1 MCDDGVR
8 GMVWLAHTGWEWHN
22 GALLFISKQ
31 GFCVRF
37 FVLCLCLLSFNAFAV
52 NVSDLYRISVAVDDQ
67 TEESRKLGVQWAFQ
81 QLLIKVSGYQEVLS
95 NPTLVAASNNAN
107 RYMQGFSYHQD
118 NVDDQVYL
126 QAWFSKA
133 LLIPLMRRANAP
145 IWGENRPLLLNWL
158 AVESS
163 EVTVEPIG
171 NLDDGVV
178 FESDVNAVASTQA
191 DGNGGRLLISEQVP
205 EWQTRLGRAFSERG
219 LPILWPMND
228 LEDQLELPLNQLW
241 WLVSEP
247 IIKASERYQADA
259 VLAGKL
265 NQSAA
270 GAWQYEG
277 VLFRGEQRLPIL
289 TEGDSPL
296 AALTNVST
304 QVGRFFADQ
313 FAIKSDPMNGRSGI
327 RILVKKV
334 KDFSDYSKVLAYLQS
349 ISGVR
354 LVEVAQVDRD
364 NLQLY
369 LNLEGSWDKVQR
381 IIRLDNKLS
390 SLQEKEFEWAQ

>member
-1 MCDDGVR
+1 VR
-8 GMVWLAHTGWEWHN
+8 EWHN
-22 GALLFISKQ
+22 SAFLFTLKQ
-31 GFCVRF
+31 GLCVRL

-67 TEESRKLGVQWAFQ
+67 SEESRELGVQWAFQ
-81 QLLIKVSGYQEVLS
+81 QLLIKVSGYQEVLE
-95 NPTLVAASNNAN
+95 NRTLVEASQNAL

-118 NVDDQVYL
+118 DVDDQVYL

-133 LLIPLMRRANAP
+133 LLIPLMRRAQVP

-163 EVTVEPIG
+163 RSLADAGAVI
-171 NLDDGVV
+171 
-178 FESDVNAVASTQA
+178 FESDTDDTTS
-191 DGNGGRLLISEQVP
+191 GNGLDTEGRLLISEQSS
-205 EWQTRLGRAFSERG
+205 EWRTRLGRAFSERG
-219 LPILWPMND
+219 LPILWPIND
-228 LEDQLELPLNQLW
+228 LEDQSALPLNQLW
-241 WLVSEP
+241 WLISDSIV
-247 IIKASERYQADA
+247 KASVRYQADA

-265 NQSAA
+265 NQSAE
-270 GAWQYEG
+270 GIWQYEG
-277 VLFRGEQRLPIL
+277 VLMRGDQSLSIL

-304 QVGRFFADQ
+304 EVGRFFADQ
-313 FAIKSDPMNGRSGI
+313 FAIKSDPMNGRSGL
-327 RILVKKV
+327 RIVVKKV

-369 LNLEGSWDKVQR
+369 LSLEGSWDKVQR
-381 IIRLDNKLS
+381 IIRLDNKLF

>member
-1 MCDDGVR
+1 
-8 GMVWLAHTGWEWHN
+8 
-22 GALLFISKQ
+22 
-31 GFCVRF
+31 VRF
-37 FVLCLCLLSFNAFAV
+37 FVLYLCLLSFNAFAV

-67 TEESRKLGVQWAFQ
+67 SEESRTLGVQWAFQ
-81 QLLIKVSGYQEVLS
+81 QLLIKVSGYQEVLE
-95 NPTLVAASNNAN
+95 NPVLVAASNNAN

-118 NVDDQVYL
+118 TVDDQVYL

-133 LLIPLMRRANAP
+133 LLIPLMRRAQAP
-145 IWGENRPLLLNWL
+145 VWGENRPLLLNWL
-158 AVESS
+158 AVEASTISTDS
-163 EVTVEPIG
+163 EV
-171 NLDDGVV
+171 D
-178 FESDVNAVASTQA
+178 ASSQIEA
-191 DGNGGRLLISEQVP
+191 GRLLISEQVP
-205 EWQTRLGRAFSERG
+205 EWQERLGRAFSERG

-228 LEDQLELPLNQLW
+228 LEDQTALPLEQLW
-241 WLVSEP
+241 WLVSES
-247 IIKASERYQADA
+247 IVEASVRYQTDA

-265 NQSAA
+265 NQSAE
-270 GAWQYEG
+270 GIWQYEG
-277 VLFRGEQRLPIL
+277 LLVQGEQRLDIL

-313 FAIKSDPMNGRSGI
+313 FAIKSDPMNGRAGI
-327 RILVKKV
+327 RVLVKKV

-354 LVEVAQVDRD
+354 LVEVAQVDGD
-364 NLQLY
+364 NLELY
-369 LNLEGSWDKVQR
+369 LYLEGKWDKVQR